1 MFRSDRAMKTK
12 TKPTPRARKMWAN
25 YYRENPADP
34 VLHDS
39 RKSAK
44 RCVTF
49 GVAHAAIP
57 VAVIPLHDAQA
68 LIDLATSAHYNAVQ
82 AHPYHVPTPGAMAAA
97 LTAIGVLPKSKG
109 GRK

>member
-1 MFRSDRAMKTK
+1 MKTE

-25 YYRENPADP
+25 YYPENPADP
-34 VLHDS
+34 VLYDS

-57 VAVIPLHDAQA
+57 VAVIPLHDPYA
-68 LIDLATSAHYNAVQ
+68 LGD
-82 AHPYHVPTPGAMAAA
+82 AMVSA
-97 LTAIGVLPKSKG
+97 LTSIGVLPRKG